1 MFQRYS
7 VHYTGGRVA
16 RRAFLRDLLDAV
28 LHYNDVALP
37 SADSLARLA
46 RIGDRLLALR
56 RLNLG

>member
-1 MFQRYS
+1 M
-7 VHYTGGRVA
+7 A